1 MAAAE
6 GVAKFRLWVDAS
18 AKPTKVFVLHSII
31 VLPKAQD
38 LSPCRLLD
46 IGSMNVTIHRV
57 KGSVNMVPDYISRL
71 PVLLLPSPGC
81 INKSSTSVGHYGDM
95 HGCIYVIRGSYYAT
109 EWSVDIETAD
119 PSQCMPWGVIALYS
133 AFFSARRS

>member
-46 IGSMNVTIHRV
+46 IGSMNVTICRV
-57 KGSVNMVPDYISRL
+57 VCYTKEMG
-71 PVLLLPSPGC
+71 GE
-81 INKSSTSVGHYGDM
+81 
-95 HGCIYVIRGSYYAT
+95 RGGGGGGGGGGGEGRA
-109 EWSVDIETAD
+109 
-119 PSQCMPWGVIALYS
+119 
-133 AFFSARRS
+133 